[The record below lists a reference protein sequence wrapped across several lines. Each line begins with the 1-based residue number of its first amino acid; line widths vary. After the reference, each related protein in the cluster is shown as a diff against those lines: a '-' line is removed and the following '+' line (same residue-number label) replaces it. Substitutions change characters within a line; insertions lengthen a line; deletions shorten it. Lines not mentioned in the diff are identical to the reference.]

1 MKIHDIVYHDGT
13 ILLQYF
19 TITVDNKSKVSFKS
33 YIGMSIQ
40 LYLFQMCSIV
50 LVTQFHHYIIKRCPE
65 LNPITYFMN
74 YASLR

>member
-40 LYLFQMCSIV
+40 LY
-50 LVTQFHHYIIKRCPE
+50 
-65 LNPITYFMN
+65 
-74 YASLR
+74 